1 MSNEEKILSMLTQ
14 MKSDIDALRAEV
26 DAIRNN
32 VILKAAEQSQSKRR
46 INTYE
51 ALEAMSNLLDDD
63 EKDALGKY
71 MEAEEARKVA
81 LYG

>member
-1 MSNEEKILSMLTQ
+1 MLTQ
-14 MKSDIDALRAEV
+14 MQGDIDALRADV

-32 VILKAAEQSQSKRR
+32 AILKAAEQSQSKRR
-46 INTYE
+46 MNTYE
-51 ALEAMSNLLDDD
+51 ALEAMANLLDDD

-71 MEAEEARKVA
+71 MEAEEARKAA

>member
-1 MSNEEKILSMLTQ
+1 MSNEEKILSMLTKLQ
-14 MKSDIDALRAEV
+14 SDIDSLRVEV
-26 DAIRNN
+26 ESIKNNAI
-32 VILKAAEQSQSKRR
+32 LQAAEKVQSFKRR
-46 INTYE
+46 NTYE

-71 MEAEEARKVA
+71 MDAEMSRKAA

>member
-1 MSNEEKILSMLTQ
+1 MSNEEKILSMLTKMQ
-14 MKSDIDALRAEV
+14 GDIDTLRNEV

-32 VILKAAEQSQSKRR
+32 ALLKVGEKTQPKKKMTQREVFMGLA
-46 INTYE
+46 
-51 ALEAMSNLLDDD
+51 NLLNDD

-71 MEAEEARKVA
+71 MEEEMARKVA

>member
-1 MSNEEKILSMLTQ
+1 MSNEEKILSMLTKMQ
-14 MKSDIDALRAEV
+14 SDIDALRVEV

-32 VILKAAEQSQSKRR
+32 DLLQAPEKYKSRR
-46 INTYE
+46 NTYE
-51 ALEAMSNLLDDD
+51 ALEAMSELLDDD

-71 MEAEEARKVA
+71 MEAEEARKAA

>member
-1 MSNEEKILSMLTQ
+1 MSNEEKILAMLNKMQ
-14 MKSDIDALRAEV
+14 SDIDALRTEV
-26 DAIRNN
+26 KT
-32 VILKAAEQSQSKRR
+32 LKLNGNAQPAKKELNPKEQWK
-46 INTYE
+46 IFK
-51 ALEAMSNLLDDD
+51 AMSELLDDD